1 MSKILNP
8 AQAKA
13 VYDAM
18 CALNNV
24 SGTVTG
30 INFRRIF
37 VTSAQ
42 TGEITVCGP
51 ESDERHPNQ
60 AAFAAAY
67 NLEI

>member
-1 MSKILNP
+1 MSKILTK
-8 AQAKA
+8 AQAEA

-24 SGTVTG
+24 GGTVTG

-42 TGEITVCGP
+42 AGEITVCGP
-51 ESDERHPNQ
+51 ESDEHHRNQ

-67 NLEI
+67 SLEA